1 MKKILSFDSMFNY
14 IVVSILKSKDLDSL
28 VIDQLIGS
36 LQAYEERLKIK
47 NHIKNNEKKLVMK
60 KIKVIINLIS

>member
-36 LQAYEERLKIK
+36 LQAYEKRLKIK